1 MSYALKEGE
10 AFIHIDEQEAGI
22 IQLATF
28 LGKIHAKWKPHPGQI
43 PMGWALFYGGFK
55 DIFACCGRNFGKTE
69 SIAYLETRYA
79 NENPKSENY
88 IFGPLAKQVRE
99 ILWASGRIQ
108 EMPPEEYKE
117 ATNSVEMRVTFTN
130 KSFIKLDGSDNVDSY
145 RGIKPKGLSVYDE
158 FKDMRPDFVS
168 AYDPNRAAFD
178 SPAIY
183 IGTPPEFHNHFVD
196 YMERAKR
203 GHGKDWFYIHAP
215 TSANPY
221 ISRAWLEKKRRELVD
236 AGDEESWMREYE
248 AIFVKGGKRHII
260 PQALKYTPI
269 PFSMELFKDLHE
281 WVIHV
286 RFDPASTSTF
296 GVLFVAFHP
305 YTKRSIC
312 IREIYEQELSK
323 MTTRQ
328 IWKRVFEIRQELWDL
343 GFQKQNFEYGYDEA
357 AAWFKNES
365 GELPDC
371 KDIYL
376 SHTNKASSSKE
387 EGISIIRDAFNKH
400 LIEICETCP
409 KLYWE
414 LENYMKDE
422 NGKIPKVND
431 HQIDNL
437 KYYFWQIGYKL
448 HEEAPPKAQDPLT
461 KPRAY
466 RIEDDFDQSQG
477 FLELDSINHT
487 GEEFYD

>member
-1 MSYALKEGE
+1 LSYALKEGE
-10 AFIHIDEQEAGI
+10 AFIHIDNQEAGI

-28 LGKIHAKWKPHPGQI
+28 MEKLHSKWKPHAGQI

-99 ILWASGRIQ
+99 ILWASNRIQ
-108 EMPPEEYKE
+108 EMSPEEFKE
-117 ATNSVEMRVTFTN
+117 ATHSVEMRVTFTN

-158 FKDMRPDFVS
+158 FKDMRPDFIS

-196 YMERAKR
+196 YMERAKK
-203 GHGKDWFYIHAP
+203 GHGKDWYFIHAP

-221 ISRAWLEKKRRELVD
+221 ISRAWLEKKKRELIE
-236 AGDEESWMREYE
+236 AGDEESWLREYE

-269 PFSMELFKDLHE
+269 PFSMDLFKDPKE
-281 WVIHV
+281 WKVHV
-286 RFDPASTSTF
+286 RFDPGSSSTF
-296 GVLFVAFHP
+296 AVLFVAFHP
-305 YTKRSIC
+305 YTRRSIC

-328 IWKRVFEIRQELWDL
+328 IWARVFEIQAELIKL
-343 GFQKQNFEYGYDEA
+343 GFPKHDTFEFGYDEA
-357 AAWFKNES
+357 AAWFRNETN
-365 GELPDC
+365 EIREC
-371 KDIYL
+371 KEVWL
-376 SHTNKASSSKE
+376 APTSKASNSKE
-387 EGISIIRDAFNKH
+387 DGISILRDVFNKS
-400 LIEICETCP
+400 LLDICDSCP
-409 KLYWE
+409 KTYWE

-422 NGKIPKVND
+422 NGKIPKLND

-437 KYYFWQIGYKL
+437 RYYFAEIGYNL
-448 HEEAPPKAQDPLT
+448 NEATPPRETDPT
-461 KPRAY
+461 TQKRAFK
-466 RIEDDFDQSQG
+466 IEDDFEESASLSDIDDE
-477 FLELDSINHT
+477 FNHT
-487 GEEFYD
+487 GEFL